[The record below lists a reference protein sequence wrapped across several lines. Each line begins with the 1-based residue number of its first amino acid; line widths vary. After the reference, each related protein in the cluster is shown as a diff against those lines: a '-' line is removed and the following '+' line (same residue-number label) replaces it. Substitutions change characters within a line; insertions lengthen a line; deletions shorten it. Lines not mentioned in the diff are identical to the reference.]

1 MSLVDPLLRMIGIA
15 ALFDLRM
22 ISKADANSF
31 SVSSFAMAII

>member
-1 MSLVDPLLRMIGIA
+1 MSLVHPLLRMIGIA